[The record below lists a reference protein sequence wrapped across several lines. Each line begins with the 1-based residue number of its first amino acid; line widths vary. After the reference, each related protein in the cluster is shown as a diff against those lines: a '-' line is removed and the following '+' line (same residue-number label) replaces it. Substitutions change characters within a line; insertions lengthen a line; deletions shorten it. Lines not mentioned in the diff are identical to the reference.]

1 MLENNSTPTLIKSGD
16 IRQSLSTSI
25 IKHLYKLDDTNLSIF
40 CAFID
45 GLVRKNS
52 LEIKTALDRGVEYNG
67 NMPVLLEAYATFG
80 IVPYVLEGAA

>member
-16 IRQSLSTSI
+16 IRQSLST
-25 IKHLYKLDDTNLSIF
+25 
-40 CAFID
+40 D